1 MSRSPH
7 GYDPR
12 DIVAQGKYTGE
23 FDPIQQTDRDVPN
36 LAMAQTRTDPLG
48 SWGRKD
54 QRCCVKTNPVLLL
67 VDSVLC
73 GIELDLHRQ
82 ELYAISV
89 YTQIA

>member
-36 LAMAQTRTDPLG
+36 LAMPQNAD
-48 SWGRKD
+48 
-54 QRCCVKTNPVLLL
+54 
-67 VDSVLC
+67 
-73 GIELDLHRQ
+73 
-82 ELYAISV
+82 
-89 YTQIA
+89 